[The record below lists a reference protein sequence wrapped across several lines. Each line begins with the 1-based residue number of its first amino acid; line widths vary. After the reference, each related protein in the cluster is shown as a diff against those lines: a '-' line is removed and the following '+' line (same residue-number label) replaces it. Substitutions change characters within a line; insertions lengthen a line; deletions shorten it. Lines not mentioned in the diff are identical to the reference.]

1 MGYSNEKLD
10 ILDISFKICS
20 LISLFGCIFI
30 ILVYIGYKHL
40 RSVFFLIVVCMQIGD
55 IIKSVSYFF
64 LDKGYYCIFQGFL
77 NNVGS
82 LSAVTW
88 SSIISISIYN
98 AYISNEDQ
106 HLRFKKKYIFIGYGI
121 PIIISIIPIITK
133 NYDDIGG
140 YCWIGNDYWYILQI
154 FCLYFIIILS
164 VIYNL
169 RNYHLVIQEIRR
181 QIAILP
187 SSSVIE
193 GSLQTMSRKFKTYPM
208 ILVICYGP
216 SIFKMFFNAFIGE
229 SIILSLICGCLE
241 CLMGIFNTIVYA
253 CTPIVISA
261 VANTLLCKR
270 ERTENKSQ
278 FTLILQDEN
287 KGSTFLRDMSSRYS

>member
-1 MGYSNEKLD
+1 
-10 ILDISFKICS
+10 
-20 LISLFGCIFI
+20 
-30 ILVYIGYKHL
+30 
-40 RSVFFLIVVCMQIGD
+40 
-55 IIKSVSYFF
+55 
-64 LDKGYYCIFQGFL
+64 
-77 NNVGS
+77 
-82 LSAVTW
+82 
-88 SSIISISIYN
+88 
-98 AYISNEDQ
+98 
-106 HLRFKKKYIFIGYGI
+106 
-121 PIIISIIPIITK
+121 
-133 NYDDIGG
+133 
-140 YCWIGNDYWYILQI
+140 
-154 FCLYFIIILS
+154 
-164 VIYNL
+164 
-169 RNYHLVIQEIRR
+169 
-181 QIAILP
+181 
-187 SSSVIE
+187 
-193 GSLQTMSRKFKTYPM
+193 MSRKFKTYPM